1 MISDADRITHI
12 VRKMKR
18 QFAMQQSSRHAKFR
32 NFQKSDTL
40 QRKRTMRYPLFVFSY
55 GFLKPRVEYEE
66 RFSFRS
72 DCERRNNDKKGT
84 KRK

>member
-1 MISDADRITHI
+1 
-12 VRKMKR
+12 
-18 QFAMQQSSRHAKFR
+18 
-32 NFQKSDTL
+32 
-40 QRKRTMRYPLFVFSY
+40 MRSPLFVFSY

-72 DCERRNNDKKGT
+72 DCKQLAKHLTKKGT